1 MTACTISHASKCL
14 PLKSSFDCRFSFSAI
29 AFRIIRTLHN
39 IWSGNFSSDGQ
50 HTVKR
55 KNLRQAPFP
64 ATAGFDDPF
73 LLEVVGRCPPEDVG
87 GPWGYE
93 EFREAIADTNH
104 ERHHE
109 LVEWWATH
117 TTILATSTPP
127 ISAKTSRL

>member
-1 MTACTISHASKCL
+1 MKIEK
-14 PLKSSFDCRFSFSAI
+14 I
-29 AFRIIRTLHN
+29 
-39 IWSGNFSSDGQ
+39 
-50 HTVKR
+50 
-55 KNLRQAPFP
+55 FP

-109 LVEWWATH
+109 LVEWWAMP
-117 TTILATSTPP
+117 TTILAMSTPP